1 MPSHTAAEAARRRT
15 FAIISHPDAGKTTLT
30 EKFLLFAG
38 EVREAGSVHSR
49 KAQRAATS
57 DWMELEQQR
66 GITVSSAALR
76 FTYRDAVFNLL
87 DTPGHRDFSEDTYRV
102 LSAGDAAVMVID
114 AARGVE
120 EQTRKLFAVCR
131 RRGIPLMTFV
141 NKLDRPSPGAL
152 EILDEVESEIGLRP
166 TPVTWPVKPHG
177 RFAGIVD
184 RRDGRFHRFE
194 ETAHGATIG
203 DETVGPFD
211 PENHDPEGEVA
222 EELALLAAIGA
233 DHTDDAFL
241 AAETTPVFFGSARS
255 NFGVRLL
262 LDALVDLAPAP
273 SARPGDD
280 GEPRPVDAPFSGY
293 VFKIQANMDPRHR
306 DRIAFVRV
314 CSGEFERGMSAT
326 CERTD
331 RPFSMRY
338 AHELFA
344 RDRSV
349 AEEAFPGDIVGL
361 VNATDLRIGDT
372 LYTGE
377 PVRFPPPPTFAPEH
391 FRNARPAD
399 RSRWKQFR
407 RGLVQLDEEGVVQVL
422 RHPDYGDQQPLLA
435 AVGALQFDVASW
447 RLEEE
452 FGAPVRLEPSPY
464 TVARR
469 IAAGDVG
476 TITSM
481 RMCDVYRR
489 ADGTPLA
496 LFRSRFQLE
505 RIERDHPE
513 LRLDPIVS
521 V

>member
-1 MPSHTAAEAARRRT
+1 
-15 FAIISHPDAGKTTLT
+15 
-30 EKFLLFAG
+30 
-38 EVREAGSVHSR
+38 
-49 KAQRAATS
+49 
-57 DWMELEQQR
+57 
-66 GITVSSAALR
+66 
-76 FTYRDAVFNLL
+76 
-87 DTPGHRDFSEDTYRV
+87 
-102 LSAGDAAVMVID
+102 MVID

-131 RRGIPLMTFV
+131 RRGIPLVTFV
-141 NKLDRPSPGAL
+141 NKLDRPSPGSL
-152 EILDEVESEIGLRP
+152 EILDEVEEEIGLRP
-166 TPVTWPVKPHG
+166 TPITWPVKPHG

-184 RRDGRFHRFE
+184 RRAGSFHRFE

-203 DETVGPFD
+203 QETVEPFD
-211 PENHDPEGEVA
+211 AASHDPEGEVE
-222 EELALLAAIGA
+222 EELALLDAIGA
-233 DHTDDAFL
+233 DHDPDEFDA
-241 AAETTPVFFGSARS
+241 ARTTPVFFGSARS

-262 LDALVDLAPAP
+262 LDALVEMAP
-273 SARPGDD
+273 SPSPRVDATGIA
-280 GEPRPVDAPFSGY
+280 RPVDGPFSGY

-306 DRIAFVRV
+306 DRIAFVRI
-314 CSGEFERGMSAT
+314 CSGRFVRGMTAT

-331 RPFSMRY
+331 RPFAMRY

-344 RDRSV
+344 RDRNV
-349 AEEAFPGDIVGL
+349 VDEAYPGDVVGL
-361 VNATDLRIGDT
+361 VNATDLKIGDT

-391 FRNARPAD
+391 FRNARPVD

-407 RGLVQLDEEGVVQVL
+407 RGLVQLDEEGVIQVL

-464 TVARR
+464 TLARR
-469 IAAGDVG
+469 VDPVDVEVLARLRAGE
-476 TITSM
+476 I
-481 RMCDVYRR
+481 YER

-496 LFRSRFQLE
+496 LFRNRFQLE
-505 RIERDHPE
+505 SIERDHPE
-513 LRLDPIVS
+513 LLLDPIVT